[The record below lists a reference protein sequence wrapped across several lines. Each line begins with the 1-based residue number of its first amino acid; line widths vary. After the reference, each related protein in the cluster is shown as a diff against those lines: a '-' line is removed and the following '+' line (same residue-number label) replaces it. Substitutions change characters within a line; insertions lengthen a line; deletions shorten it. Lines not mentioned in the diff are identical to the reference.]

1 MHGLNSL
8 RRPIPNLIATLVLLL
23 PCLCCYCL
31 GHVVI
36 AQVKFEGGG
45 RACCRP
51 VTVTEGL
58 QTIFIFYKMSYMT
71 WHTLPHEPR
80 KLQATEA
87 RLDAIYWAARNG
99 LKGDTLAL
107 AAGMRPSEYRQLCE
121 FDPLAEMAEQK
132 GRADGEMEVSGI
144 LHEAARAGD
153 AKAALEILKHAHG
166 WTAKTAVDISIDQ
179 TISVKHAL
187 EMAQQRVLE
196 GAFTV
201 VEQLEDMNR
210 AGTDIFGP
218 GRNGIDVA
226 VVDAGAEE

>member
-1 MHGLNSL
+1 M
-8 RRPIPNLIATLVLLL
+8 A
-23 PCLCCYCL
+23 
-31 GHVVI
+31 
-36 AQVKFEGGG
+36 
-45 RACCRP
+45 RP

-71 WHTLPHEPR
+71 WHTIPHEPR
-80 KLQATEA
+80 KLEATEA
-87 RLDAIYWAARNG
+87 RLDAIYWAARSG

-132 GRADGEMEVSGI
+132 GRADGEMEISGL
-144 LHEAARAGD
+144 LHEAARQGD

-187 EMAQQRVLE
+187 EMAQQRVIDGVTFKE
-196 GAFTV
+196 IPS
-201 VEQLEDMNR
+201 
-210 AGTDIFGP
+210 AGSDIFGS
-218 GRNGIDVA
+218 GRDGTDVEA
-226 VVDAGAEE
+226 MDANAEERSIEVRPLCFSVGPEGDTA

>member
-1 MHGLNSL
+1 MSD
-8 RRPIPNLIATLVLLL
+8 RRNMAKDANRPMLLL
-23 PCLCCYCL
+23 RSCLD
-31 GHVVI
+31 
-36 AQVKFEGGG
+36 GGG
-45 RACCRP
+45 RALRRP

-121 FDPLAEMAEQK
+121 FDPLTEMAEQK
-132 GRADGEMEVSGI
+132 GRADGEMEISGI
-144 LHEAARAGD
+144 LHDAARAGD

-166 WTAKTAVDISIDQ
+166 WTAKTAVDINIDQ

-201 VEQLEDMNR
+201 IED
-210 AGTDIFGP
+210 TD
-218 GRNGIDVA
+218 RLIDIKDKSMHTLSNKEYA
-226 VVDAGAEE
+226 DDSSS

>member
-1 MHGLNSL
+1 MPFSSL
-8 RRPIPNLIATLVLLL
+8 SPPFRPRPRAISCLIQSNLR
-23 PCLCCYCL
+23 
-31 GHVVI
+31 
-36 AQVKFEGGG
+36 EGG

-132 GRADGEMEVSGI
+132 GRADGEMEVCGI

-201 VEQLEDMNR
+201 VEQLEDIDR
-210 AGTDIFGP
+210 AGTDILGP

-226 VVDAGAEE
+226 VMDAGAEE

>member
-1 MHGLNSL
+1 
-8 RRPIPNLIATLVLLL
+8 
-23 PCLCCYCL
+23 
-31 GHVVI
+31 
-36 AQVKFEGGG
+36 
-45 RACCRP
+45 
-51 VTVTEGL
+51 
-58 QTIFIFYKMSYMT
+58 MSYMT

-201 VEQLEDMNR
+201 VEQLEDMDR
-210 AGTDIFGP
+210 AGTDILGP

-226 VVDAGAEE
+226 VMDAGAEE

>member
-1 MHGLNSL
+1 M
-8 RRPIPNLIATLVLLL
+8 VKLLT
-23 PCLCCYCL
+23 
-31 GHVVI
+31 
-36 AQVKFEGGG
+36 GG
-45 RACCRP
+45 RAERRP

-121 FDPLAEMAEQK
+121 FDPLTEMAELK
-132 GRADGEMEVSGI
+132 GRADGEMEISGM
-144 LHEAARAGD
+144 LHEAARQGD

-187 EMAQQRVLE
+187 EMAQQRVLD

-201 VEQLEDMNR
+201 VNQLEDADR
-210 AGTDIFGP
+210 AVSHIFGP
-218 GRNGIDVA
+218 GRNGTDVE
-226 VVDAGAEE
+226 VVDARAEGRSAEVCPLRLPVGAEGDAS

>member
-1 MHGLNSL
+1 
-8 RRPIPNLIATLVLLL
+8 
-23 PCLCCYCL
+23 
-31 GHVVI
+31 
-36 AQVKFEGGG
+36 
-45 RACCRP
+45 
-51 VTVTEGL
+51 
-58 QTIFIFYKMSYMT
+58 MSYMT

-121 FDPLAEMAEQK
+121 FDPLTEMAEQK
-132 GRADGEMEVSGI
+132 GRADGEMEISGI
-144 LHEAARAGD
+144 LHDAARAGD

-166 WTAKTAVDISIDQ
+166 WTAKTALDINIDQ

-201 VEQLEDMNR
+201 VEQLEDMDR
-210 AGTDIFGP
+210 ASTNLFGS
-218 GRNGIDVA
+218 GRDGANVA
-226 VVDAGAEE
+226 VVDARAEERSAEVRPVRVPVGAEGDAS

>member
-1 MHGLNSL
+1 M
-8 RRPIPNLIATLVLLL
+8 R
-23 PCLCCYCL
+23 
-31 GHVVI
+31 
-36 AQVKFEGGG
+36 
-45 RACCRP
+45 RP

-58 QTIFIFYKMSYMT
+58 QTIFFKYKMSYMT

-99 LKGDTLAL
+99 LKGDTLVL

-121 FDPLAEMAEQK
+121 FDPLTEMAEQK

-144 LHEAARAGD
+144 LHEAARQGD

-166 WTAKTAVDISIDQ
+166 WTAKTAVDINIDQ

-201 VEQLEDMNR
+201 IDNSEELPSAVTNL
-210 AGTDIFGP
+210 FGS
-218 GRNGIDVA
+218 GRNGDHGA
-226 VVDAGAEE
+226 VMDTRAEERSAEVRAVRLPVGAAGDAT